1 MKKKDGKYTYVI
13 LASLFVIGLFAMVY
27 AAISQNSVYFLNV
40 AELMNLEKTTE
51 PMSVRVFGTVDKSY
65 QAGTNVT
72 HVVFTLIDKM
82 DKSYSLTVEYNGVV
96 PDAFKAEAEVI
107 AEGSIV
113 TGDVNPIF
121 QAKTLLAKCPS
132 KYQEKSEAMTQQA
145 SL

>member
-1 MKKKDGKYTYVI
+1 MKKKNGKYTYAV
-13 LASLFVIGLFAMVY
+13 LASLFVIALCTMVY
-27 AAISQNSVYFLNV
+27 SAIAQDSMYFLNV
-40 AELMNLEKTTE
+40 AELMSLEKTSE

-65 QAGTNVT
+65 QAGTNTT
-72 HVVFTLIDKM
+72 HIVFTLIDKM
-82 DKSYSLTVEYNGVV
+82 DTSHTLVVEYSGAI

-107 AEGSIV
+107 AEGTIV
-113 TGDVNPIF
+113 TLGSNPVF